1 MFHYRKKTHLRP
13 VIGNVT
19 RWSRT
24 YEMIRRYEHLKEFI
38 SNFDRHIINL
48 MPSAA
53 ENLVI
58 SNLLETGE
66 VGVCD

>member
-1 MFHYRKKTHLRP
+1 MLHKRKKTHLRP
-13 VIGNVT
+13 VIANVT

-24 YEMIRRYEHLKEFI
+24 YEMICRYEHLKEFI
-38 SNFDRHIINL
+38 NNFNRHIINL

-53 ENLVI
+53 ENLFI

-66 VGVCD
+66 VGV